1 MSEGA
6 KRRVRLGSWGQV
18 VCGESGLCS
27 HGKDEI
33 GEHRWGN
40 ARRRSLGGLWYV
52 PVWYGKEW
60 KGGEHMN
67 KKKTK
72 LVTKREEY
80 AVVLKELETESGV
93 LTPQM
98 VVESAAKGGSPLHDI
113 FDWDDSSAAKKYR
126 LVQARMLINSV
137 QIEILGRKTEGY
149 INAVVSIESGQR
161 GYIATDVA
169 MNDAFIYAQVLK
181 NAAREMRYWQNKYK
195 NLSDLEGVVNEEKLE
210 QVEDKLV

>member
-1 MSEGA
+1 
-6 KRRVRLGSWGQV
+6 
-18 VCGESGLCS
+18 
-27 HGKDEI
+27 
-33 GEHRWGN
+33 
-40 ARRRSLGGLWYV
+40 
-52 PVWYGKEW
+52 
-60 KGGEHMN
+60 MN